1 MLTVRTTL
9 ILNLSTLQLQGALS
23 CVDVTDVE
31 CQLLRC
37 LLHAQGQRMDGTA
50 LLAHCGL
57 PADAAGKKALSVRM
71 ARLRKKLLAAGAC
84 EPTLKSIR
92 HGGYQLCVPLQAQ
105 SHASGAAPL
114 FTSREST
121 P

>member
-1 MLTVRTTL
+1 MLTERSAL
-9 ILNLSTLQLQGALS
+9 ILNLSTLQLQGALA
-23 CVDVTDVE
+23 CVDVTDIE

-37 LLHAQGQRMDGTA
+37 LMHAQGHRMEGKA
-50 LLAHCGL
+50 LLAHSGL
-57 PADAAGKKALSVRM
+57 SADPAGKNALSVRV
-71 ARLRKKLLAAGAC
+71 ARLRKKLLAAGAV

-105 SHASGAAPL
+105 SYASGVIPC
-114 FTSREST
+114 FISSEST